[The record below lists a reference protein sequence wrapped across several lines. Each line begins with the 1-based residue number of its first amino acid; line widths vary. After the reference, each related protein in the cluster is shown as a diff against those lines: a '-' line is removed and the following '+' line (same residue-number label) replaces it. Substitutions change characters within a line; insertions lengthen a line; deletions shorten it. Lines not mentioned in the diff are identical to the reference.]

1 MLKKR
6 GLWSAVL
13 GVGVTFTMLL
23 SACGPTASNTGGTI
37 KAGGSIVD
45 GISQEPSS
53 LMIGQSTQ
61 SFAQLVQASM
71 WAPLIF
77 TDNKY
82 NLQAGL
88 LTQVPSG
95 SNGGDVVTGTTE
107 KITLKLR
114 SNLKWSDGQPLTS
127 DDVAFA
133 IATFRDATYGA
144 KTGFDSLKEIAS
156 VETPD
161 KLTTVINLN
170 AVDVA
175 FLASSLADDGVM
187 SPLPKHI
194 YGSKTPADI
203 AADFQPQVTSG
214 PFTLFERVKGDHIT
228 VKKNKNYYQAPKPYL
243 DQITF
248 KFFPDANTIV
258 TALQAGQVDTA
269 YFLPPTAKDQLTAI
283 PGYKLFQPTSGGSWE
298 AWYFNLTNPI
308 LADIKVREA
317 LARSFDPSTEISQI
331 QHGNAAPTC
340 DDGEATYAHEPSLVQ
355 PGGLCQ
361 YGPDQVAKV
370 DVAAANALLDS
381 AGWTG
386 PKTSDGYRT
395 NAAGKTLE
403 LRISTTSGRQYRLD
417 SEALAQAAWKAIGV
431 KIDILNHPSSDLFG
445 PVLFPSD
452 TKYAKSNDQ
461 WDISE
466 FANNQSSPDP
476 DNHTIWS
483 SDQTP
488 PAGGSNL
495 TYYNNP
501 TVDALEKKQL
511 TQTNAADRKATFHD
525 IHVQVLKD
533 VPTFYLY
540 AALDLSEY
548 KNTIHNYSP
557 IGGGGV
563 ECWNV
568 ADWYIGAAQ

>member
-23 SACGPTASNTGGTI
+23 SACGPTSSTTGGTI
-37 KAGGSIVD
+37 KNGGSIVD

-61 SFAQLVQASM
+61 SFAQLVQRSIWEPMVYTTGQYTLA
-71 WAPLIF
+71 
-77 TDNKY
+77 
-82 NLQAGL
+82 AGL
-88 LTQVPSG
+88 VTQVPSG
-95 SNGGDVVTGTTE
+95 ANGGDVVTGTTE

-114 SNLKWSDGQPLTS
+114 SGLKWSDGQPITS

-133 IATFRDATYGA
+133 ITTFQDKTYGA

-161 KLTTVINLN
+161 KQTTVINLN
-170 AVDVA
+170 TVDVA
-175 FLASSLADDGVM
+175 FLASSIADDGVF
-187 SPLPKHI
+187 SPLPKHH
-194 YGSKTPADI
+194 YSSMTPAQI
-203 AADFQPQVTSG
+203 SADFQPAVTSG
-214 PFTLFERVKGDHIT
+214 PFNLFERVKGDHIT
-228 VKKNKNYYQAPKPYL
+228 VKKNPDYYLAGKPHL

-269 YFLPPTAKDQLTAI
+269 YFLPPTAADQLKAI
-283 PGYKLFQPTSGGSWE
+283 PGYKLYQPNQGGSWE

-317 LARSFDPSTEISQI
+317 LAMSFDPNTEVSQI
-331 QHGNAAPTC
+331 QHGNAVPTC
-340 DDGEATYAHEPSLVQ
+340 DDGEATYVHEPSLVQ
-355 PGGLCQ
+355 NGFCA
-361 YGPDQVAKV
+361 YGPDQHVGV
-370 DVAAANALLDS
+370 DLAAAKSMLDGD
-381 AGWTG
+381 GWTVG
-386 PKTSDGYRT
+386 SDGIRVK
-395 NAAGKTLE
+395 AGQRLS

-417 SEALAQAAWKAIGV
+417 SEALAQAAWKQIGV
-431 KIDILNHPSSDLFG
+431 EITVVNHPSSDLFG

-452 TKYAKSNDQ
+452 SKYAKSNDQ
-461 WDISE
+461 WDIAE
-466 FANNQSSPDP
+466 FANSQGSPDP

-495 TYYNNP
+495 TYYNNSN
-501 TVDALEKKQL
+501 VDALEKKQL
-511 TQTNAADRKATFHD
+511 SQTNPTDRKATFHD

-533 VPTFYLY
+533 IPTFYLY

-563 ECWNV
+563 ELWNV
-568 ADWYIGAAQ
+568 FDWYIGAAQ

>member
-1 MLKKR
+1 MLRKR

-13 GVGVTFTMLL
+13 GLGVTGTMLL

-37 KAGGSIVD
+37 KPGGSIVD

-71 WAPLIF
+71 WAPLIY

-114 SNLKWSDGQPLTS
+114 SNLVWSDGQPLTS

-133 IATFRDATYGA
+133 IATFRDSTYGA

-194 YGSKTPADI
+194 YGTKTPADI
-203 AADFQPQVTSG
+203 AKDFTPMVTSG
-214 PFTLFERVKGDHIT
+214 PFTLTDRVKGDHIT
-228 VKKNKNYYQAPKPYL
+228 VHKNAKYYQAPKPYL

-269 YFLPPTAKDQLTAI
+269 YFLPVSSKAQLAAI
-283 PGYKLFQPTSGGSWE
+283 PGYKLYQPAQGGGWE
-298 AWYFNLTNPI
+298 AWYFNLSNPI

-317 LARSFDPSTEISQI
+317 LARSFDPNTEITQI
-331 QHGNAAPTC
+331 QHGNAAATC
-340 DDGEATYAHEPSLVQ
+340 DDGEATYVHEPSLVQ
-355 PGGLCQ
+355 NGLCA
-361 YGPDQVAKV
+361 YGPNQIAKV
-370 DVAAANALLDS
+370 DVAAANALLDGD
-381 AGWTG
+381 GWVMG
-386 PKTSDGYRT
+386 SDGIR
-395 NAAGKTLE
+395 AKGGQKLA
-403 LRISTTSGRQYRLD
+403 LRISTTSGRQYRED
-417 SEALAQAAWKAIGV
+417 SEALAKAAWKTIGV
-431 KIDILNHPSSDLFG
+431 DITILNHPSSDLFG

-452 TKYAKSNDQ
+452 TKYQKSNDQ
-461 WDISE
+461 WDIAE

-483 SDQTP
+483 SDQVP

-511 TQTNAADRKATFHD
+511 TQTNIADRKATFHD
-525 IHVQVLKD
+525 IHVQILKD

-540 AALDLSEY
+540 AALDISEY
-548 KNTIHNYSP
+548 KNTIHNYMP